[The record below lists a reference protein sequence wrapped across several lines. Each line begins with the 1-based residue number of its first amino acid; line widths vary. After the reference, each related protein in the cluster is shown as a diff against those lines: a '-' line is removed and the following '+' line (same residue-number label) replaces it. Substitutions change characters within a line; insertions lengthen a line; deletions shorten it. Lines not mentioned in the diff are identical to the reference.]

1 MITDDQ
7 FKWRPPAALFAAGAI
22 IFVAV
27 FGSAMS
33 PLPGKAAPPAA
44 AQQNQGPIRVDVE
57 LVNVLASV
65 VDKNNRPV
73 GDLTKDDFKIFDE
86 GKLQL
91 ISLFEAETHQ
101 PLDIALMMDS
111 SMSTAMDFDA
121 ERDAVVRFT
130 KDVVRPGDGLAF
142 FTFADDVT
150 ERCDFTDDLPKLHQ
164 AIAKVK
170 QGAGTAMY
178 DAVVLGSQELG
189 QRKTDR
195 RRVIIM
201 MTDAGETTSHSSFE
215 TARNAA
221 IASDALLY
229 SIILNPVKNEGG
241 RNTAGEHAL
250 QTITETTG
258 GAMFVPDNAAQLDT
272 IFARINRELRTQY
285 RLGFYPDPKPP
296 AGELRHLEVKVK
308 GEFIVRYRQAYIA
321 PGSKSKSN

>member
-1 MITDDQ
+1 
-7 FKWRPPAALFAAGAI
+7 
-22 IFVAV
+22 
-27 FGSAMS
+27 
-33 PLPGKAAPPAA
+33 
-44 AQQNQGPIRVDVE
+44 
-57 LVNVLASV
+57 
-65 VDKNNRPV
+65 
-73 GDLTKDDFKIFDE
+73 
-86 GKLQL
+86 
-91 ISLFEAETHQ
+91 
-101 PLDIALMMDS
+101 
-111 SMSTAMDFDA
+111 
-121 ERDAVVRFT
+121 
-130 KDVVRPGDGLAF
+130 
-142 FTFADDVT
+142 
-150 ERCDFTDDLPKLHQ
+150 
-164 AIAKVK
+164 
-170 QGAGTAMY
+170 MY

-321 PGSKSKSN
+321 PGAKSKSN

>member
-1 MITDDQ
+1 MITDGQ
-7 FKWRPPAALFAAGAI
+7 FQRRPPAAALTTFTIMIFAAL
-22 IFVAV
+22 IFITAPMR
-27 FGSAMS
+27 S
-33 PLPGKAAPPAA
+33 AAPPVAP
-44 AQQNQGPIRVDVE
+44 QQNQGPIRVDVE

-73 GDLTKDDFKIFDE
+73 GDLTKDDFEVLDE
-86 GKLQL
+86 GKKQS

-101 PLDIALMMDS
+101 PLDIALMMDA
-111 SMSTAMDFDA
+111 SMSTALDFEA
-121 ERDAVVRFT
+121 ERNAVVRFT
-130 KDVVRPGDGLAF
+130 KDVVRKGDGLAF
-142 FTFADDVT
+142 FTFSDDVT
-150 ERCDFTDDLPKLHQ
+150 QRCDFTDDLPKLQ
-164 AIAKVK
+164 LAIAKVK

-189 QRKTDR
+189 QRKLDR

-229 SIILNPVKNEGG
+229 SIILNPIKNEGG

-258 GAMFVPDNAAQLDT
+258 GAMFVPEDSAQLDV

-296 AGELRHLEVKVK
+296 AGELRHLDVKVK
-308 GEFIVRYRQAYIA
+308 GDFIVRYRQAYIA
-321 PGSKSKSN
+321 PGSRSKSN